1 MLFRSNLQVFFFQ
14 SVARFCWLLMKM
26 VLNGRPLTV
35 LVVVSL
41 WLLLSCGLSYG
52 VQSDID
58 CLKGIKAA
66 LEDPYGYLKTSWN
79 FNNNTEVFICKFTG
93 IDCWNPDEN
102 KVINIRLSNMGLKG
116 QFPSAVKNCTTLIG
130 LDLSNNKL
138 FGNIPQNISN
148 LVRFVS
154 SLDLSSNNFSGQIP
168 VDLSNCS
175 YLNVLKLDHNKL
187 TGQIPAE
194 LSLISRLKQ
203 FSVANNLL
211 TGPVPYFGANSS
223 ITADSY
229 ANNPGLCGF
238 PLDPCQ
244 SAWTQ
249 D

>member
-1 MLFRSNLQVFFFQ
+1 
-14 SVARFCWLLMKM
+14 M

-58 CLKGIKAA
+58 CLKGIKAE
-66 LEDPYGYLKTSWN
+66 LEDPYGYLNTSWN
-79 FNNNTEVFICKFTG
+79 FNNNTEGFICKFTG
-93 IDCWNPDEN
+93 IECWHPDEN

-244 SAWTQ
+244 SA
-249 D
+249 

>member
-1 MLFRSNLQVFFFQ
+1 
-14 SVARFCWLLMKM
+14 MKM

-35 LVVVSL
+35 LVVVSF
-41 WLLLSCGLSYG
+41 WLLLICGLSYG
-52 VQSDID
+52 GQSDID
-58 CLKGIKAA
+58 CLKGIKDA
-66 LEDPYGYLKTSWN
+66 LEDPYGYLTSWN

-102 KVINIRLSNMGLKG
+102 KVLNIRLSDMALKG
-116 QFPSAVKNCTTLIG
+116 QFPSAVKKCTTLIG

-203 FSVANNLL
+203 FSVANNIL

-244 SAWTQ
+244 STWT
-249 D
+249 